1 LSNPPSDPRR
11 AAEKA
16 FWHALQERRDQIRD
30 AGLKFDE
37 RSHYEFAKGY
47 EAGTLLSGL
56 CAGVGR
62 FKAGRGDP
70 QRLQAMARV
79 MKAGLPT
86 WEDLL
91 IQPGE
96 PWTPY
101 VTPGAR
107 RGARA
112 AIADA
117 KACIPFV

>member
-1 LSNPPSDPRR
+1 MRR
-11 AAEKA
+11 PLLAVRGVAGFMTADHTVETAAAVPVEIR
-16 FWHALQERRDQIRD
+16 HQMTVQIQRHCDRRV
-30 AGLKFDE
+30 
-37 RSHYEFAKGY
+37 
-47 EAGTLLSGL
+47 
-56 CAGVGR
+56 CAGVWR

-70 QRLQAMARV
+70 QRLLAMARV

-86 WEDLL
+86 WEELL

-96 PWTPY
+96 PWEPY

-117 KACIPFV
+117 KACIPVV